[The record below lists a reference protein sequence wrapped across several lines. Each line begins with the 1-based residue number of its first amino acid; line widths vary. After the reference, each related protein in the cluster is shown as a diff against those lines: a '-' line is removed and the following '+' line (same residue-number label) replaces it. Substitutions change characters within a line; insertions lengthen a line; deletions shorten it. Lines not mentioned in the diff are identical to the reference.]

1 MNLLYCWLGLFVHVN
16 LIVRYGCE
24 PIVSYFLQSLWCVSN
39 HRNERINFLIS
50 IQYLWM
56 VHVQKK
62 KLGLRGEETPEHY
75 IREDLSRRTRK
86 PLNPCPTLTWGA
98 PLPLWVRAGTFL
110 SCFGMAACE
119 GIFLSQ
125 PEIRSHQE
133 SSPGPEE
140 CYWGHLTSPARHPF
154 AWFMFK
160 SKKH

>member
-24 PIVSYFLQSLWCVSN
+24 PIVPYFVQSLWCVSN

-62 KLGLRGEETPEHY
+62 NSACGGRNPWALYKRRPHTQAEKTPE
-75 IREDLSRRTRK
+75 
-86 PLNPCPTLTWGA
+86 PLPHPYTGA

-110 SCFGMAACE
+110 SCFGMAVGE
-119 GIFLSQ
+119 GIFLTLAWNSL
-125 PEIRSHQE
+125 P
-133 SSPGPEE
+133 PGVEPRT
-140 CYWGHLTSPARHPF
+140 WGVLLRPPNQSG
-154 AWFMFK
+154 
-160 SKKH
+160 